1 MGIAMGGSTQ
11 TPAPQPTTN
20 FIDVVFPWLVGHRT
34 QIITG
39 ALTFLNF
46 AYQVAKVVAPIAGF
60 TIPPMVGSLIGAA
73 NNVGLP
79 AAGATLAAKIARS

>member
-1 MGIAMGGSTQ
+1 MDMTAA
-11 TPAPQPTTN
+11 PATVPQSNGN
-20 FIDVVFPWLVGHRT
+20 FMDTVFPWFIGHRT

-46 AYQVAKVVAPIAGF
+46 AYQVAQVLAPVLGF
-60 TIPPMVGSLIGAA
+60 TIPPMVGSLVGAA

-79 AAGATLAAKIARS
+79 AAGATLAAKIARA

>member
-1 MGIAMGGSTQ
+1 MGIAMGGSQ
-11 TPAPQPTTN
+11 QPPAPSTAN
-20 FIDVVFPWLVGHRT
+20 FLDVAFPWLVGHRT

-39 ALTFLNF
+39 SLTFLNF
-46 AYQVAKVVAPIAGF
+46 AYQVAQVVAPIAGF
-60 TIPPMVGSLIGAA
+60 TIPPMVGTLIGAA